1 MVQEAVEIQADSMHS
16 QTRDSEQSFDESPNI
31 FALQFDHLEEH
42 LTCSWDVLCHG
53 SYNFFNLEKNKILES
68 IKFDIH

>member
-1 MVQEAVEIQADSMHS
+1 MNLI
-16 QTRDSEQSFDESPNI
+16 I
-31 FALQFDHLEEH
+31 FFGLQFDHLEEH